1 MITNKEL
8 LNTIISIDDDWKY
21 IFQPISV
28 KKQSQIIVNT
38 DDDDDDDTDV
48 YFEEY

>member
-8 LNTIISIDDDWKY
+8 LNTFVTIEDDWKY
-21 IFQPISV
+21 IFQPISIQ
-28 KKQSQIIVNT
+28 KQSQIVVNT
-38 DDDDDDDTDV
+38 GDDDDDDTDV

>member
-1 MITNKEL
+1 MKKSKEL
-8 LNTIISIDDDWKY
+8 LNTLVSIEDDWKY
-21 IFQPISV
+21 IFQPISI
-28 KKQSQIIVNT
+28 KKQSQIVVNT